1 MTCDEMV
8 DVYDSN
14 RNKTGKVLR
23 RCDLKNEHFLSVHV
37 WIVNSKGEFLI
48 QKRVETKRVEPGKWS
63 VSGGVV
69 DAGETSWEGCYRETF
84 EEMGIKADKSK
95 SQLVTQSIEP
105 DNWGAWVDVWLVVN
119 DASIKEVVIQKN
131 EVSDARWVDLE
142 NLNLLISEGVFSS
155 NVLFG
160 LPYVVDKMKSLQIIT

>member
-14 RNKTGKVLR
+14 RNKTGKVLK
-23 RCDLKNEHFLSVHV
+23 RCDLNGENFLSVNV

-69 DAGETSWEGCYRETF
+69 DAGETSWEGCYRETW
-84 EEMGIKADKSK
+84 EEVGIKADESK
-95 SQLVTQSIEP
+95 SHLITQSSEP
-105 DNWGAWVDVWLVVN
+105 DNWGAWVDVWLVLN
-119 DASIKEVVIQKN
+119 DTPMSEVVIQRS
-131 EVSDARWVDLE
+131 EVSDVKWVDLE

-160 LPYVVDKMKSLQIIT
+160 LPYVVDKMQSLRIIT